1 MKYNISLLV
10 IVVALSVNSIAQS
23 SELSKSINRY
33 SCELYKEL
41 KEKGDNLFF
50 SPLSTYYALIMAME
64 GSHSSTRN
72 EFDSVLHIE
81 NLLIIDNLHAFTN
94 RISIKKDAINYLDIA
109 NSIWIQDDYL
119 VETDYI
125 QKLETEY
132 SALIRTVDFSNSE
145 VASGEINKWVN
156 EKTQGLIPQM
166 FNPDDLTGTQLV
178 LTNAIYFIGQWAD
191 PFDINLTKPENF
203 YSPSQEMKK
212 MDFMNKDD
220 YYQYYENDDLQC
232 ISLPYSDEEKSFVV
246 ILPRQKNGVSYL
258 ETRLDPAYI
267 KSLFDNT
274 ISKGAYTRV
283 KLSLPKF
290 KIETN
295 YSLNQALESMGLKL
309 AFSNSADF
317 SGITKKS
324 PLFINNVEHS
334 AFIKIDEKNTEA
346 AAVTSIDIV
355 GSPNPYRIQPKV
367 FKADHPFICLI
378 VDKDSQIILFMGR
391 ITNPQN

>member
-1 MKYNISLLV
+1 MKHNISLLV
-10 IVVALSVNSIAQS
+10 IVVGLSVNSIAQS
-23 SELSKSINRY
+23 SELSRSINKY

-41 KEKGDNLFF
+41 KEQGDNLFF
-50 SPLSTYYALIMAME
+50 SPLSTYYALIMVRE

-81 NLLIIDNLHAFTN
+81 NPLIIDNLRVFSN

-132 SALIRTVDFSNSE
+132 SALIRTVDFSDSKG
-145 VASGEINKWVN
+145 ASGEINKWIN
-156 EKTQGLIPQM
+156 DKTKGLIPQI
-166 FNPDDLTGTQLV
+166 FNPEDLTGSQLV
-178 LTNAIYFIGQWAD
+178 LANAIYFIGQWAD
-191 PFDINLTKPENF
+191 PFDINLTKPEDF
-203 YSPSQEMKK
+203 HFPSQEMKK
-212 MDFMNKDD
+212 IDFMNKDD

-232 ISLPYSDEEKSFVV
+232 ISLPYSDEGKSFIV
-246 ILPRQKNGVSYL
+246 ILPRQKNGVSNL
-258 ETRLDPAYI
+258 ETRLDPDYI
-267 KSLFDNT
+267 NSLFDNT
-274 ISKGAYTRV
+274 ISKGAYTMV

-290 KIETN
+290 KLETN
-295 YSLNQALESMGLKL
+295 YSLNQSLKSMGLKQ
-309 AFSNSADF
+309 AFSNSADL
-317 SGITKKS
+317 SGITKRS
-324 PLFINNVEHS
+324 PLFINNIEHS
-334 AFIKIDEKNTEA
+334 AFIKIDEKKTEA
-346 AAVTSIDIV
+346 AAATSIDIV

-367 FKADHPFICLI
+367 FKADHPFIFLI